1 MSEERKNWYE
11 GLTASE
17 LEGKHVHVTFSNGA
31 MDGCLNLQGM
41 ILYWISDNSVESVQI
56 LEQGEDKTW
65 HTVIG
70 VESVTLVWD
79 ERDWEQ
85 IRTDDVNEADAI
97 VVNGR
102 LLQVDKFINDL
113 FMVDYYSPIPASF
126 VSCALRR
133 KPKLPTKRG
142 YYQSEDGNTWLLDAG
157 KWNLLMGPYY
167 MMPVSPKEVTL
178 PLTPIFS
185 VDGKINHG

>member
-17 LEGKHVHVTFSNGA
+17 LEGKHVHVTFSNGV

-70 VESVTLVWD
+70 VESVSLVWD
-79 ERDWEQ
+79 ERDWKQ
-85 IRTDDVNEADAI
+85 ISMEDAYKADAI

-113 FMVDYYSPIPASF
+113 FMVGYYSPIPASF

-133 KPKLPTKRG
+133 KPKLPTKQG
-142 YYQSEDGNTWLLDAG
+142 YYQDEDSNTWLLKAG
-157 KWNLLMGPYY
+157 KWYVLLGSYY
-167 MMPVSPKEVTL
+167 MMPVSSEKVKL
-178 PLTPIFS
+178 PLTPI
-185 VDGKINHG
+185 ILRRW